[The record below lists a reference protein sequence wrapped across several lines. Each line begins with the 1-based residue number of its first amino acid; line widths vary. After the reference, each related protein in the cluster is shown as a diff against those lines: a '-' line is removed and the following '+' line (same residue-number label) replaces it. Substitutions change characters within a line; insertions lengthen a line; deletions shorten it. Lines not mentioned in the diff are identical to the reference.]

1 MGGNVGNVRLYGS
14 SFCLKNPT
22 TPGIRPSDLIV
33 LYSCDS
39 QCEQQME
46 IPLEFGEEDSYIFHT
61 YGNTRSRH

>member
-46 IPLEFGEEDSYIFHT
+46 IPLPLALEFGEEDSYIFHT
-61 YGNTRSRH
+61 RSRH

>member
-39 QCEQQME
+39 QCEQQLQME

-61 YGNTRSRH
+61 W